1 MTTRP
6 FNPAY
11 GSNQKITLVAVTEQH
26 LRINKDAETLRI
38 VNTGAT
44 NELYFRTYASG
55 TNPGTALPAP
65 ATLASAVDY
74 RLGPGQDKL
83 IAFDYNHDGL
93 SLFSTAGTTVEFMT
107 GTGGVV

>member
-1 MTTRP
+1 MTRP
-6 FNPAY
+6 FNPAF

-26 LRINKDAETLRI
+26 LSIDKNAETLRI

-55 TNPGTALPAP
+55 TNVGTALPAA
-65 ATLASAVDY
+65 ATPASATDY
-74 RLGPGQDKL
+74 RLGPGQDRY
-83 IAFDYNHDGL
+83 IAFDYNHNGL

-107 GTGGVV
+107 GTGGV